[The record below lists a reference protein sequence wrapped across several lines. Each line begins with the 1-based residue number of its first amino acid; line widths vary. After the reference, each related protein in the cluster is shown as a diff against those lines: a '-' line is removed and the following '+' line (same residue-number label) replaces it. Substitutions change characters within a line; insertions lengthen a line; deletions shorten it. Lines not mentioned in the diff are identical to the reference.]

1 MKTFVY
7 TIDAKLEFRVSAKT
21 KTYADSIMRFETNN
35 IKPKCQNL
43 SANPNVVLSVMT
55 TNTKSQFQEAG

>member
-1 MKTFVY
+1 MNTFVY

-43 SANPNVVLSVMT
+43 SANVVLSVMP
-55 TNTKSQFQEAG
+55 TNTKPQFQEAG